1 MINVKLGLVEGL
13 VLARKG
19 SKGLPGK
26 NIKILGPAPLISHS
40 IAAGL
45 LANSINDTYFSSDCD
60 EMIKIANKMGAKVPF
75 IRPSKISED
84 FATDLDVIKH
94 FLNWY
99 HENIGYV
106 PEYIV
111 QLRPT
116 LPYRKIKWIEDC
128 INLALEHKYDCIRTI
143 SDVNQTPYKM
153 WLRKDD
159 GMINPFA
166 QIDGIQESFNLPRQL
181 LPRVFYHTGQIDVI
195 KSSLVLENNSLTGQ
209 KIYGYETINRY
220 NIDIDTLEDFVDAER
235 NFNILCDPIIKDY
248 LE

>member
-1 MINVKLGLVEGL
+1 MVNVKLGLVEGL

-26 NIKILGPAPLISHS
+26 NLKILGPAPLISHS

-45 LANSINDTYFSSDCD
+45 LTNSINDTYFSSDCD

-75 IRPSKISED
+75 IRPSKLSED

-94 FLNWY
+94 FLTWY
-99 HENIGYV
+99 HEHIGFV

-128 INLALEHKYDCIRTI
+128 INLALENKYDCVRTI

-153 WLRKDD
+153 WLRGDD

-166 QIDGIQESFNLPRQL
+166 QIDGIQESFNSPRQL

-195 KSSLVLENNSLTGQ
+195 KSSQVLENNSLTGK

-220 NIDIDTLEDFVDAER
+220 NIDIDSLDDFVDAER
-235 NFNILCDPIIKDY
+235 NYNILCDPIIMDY
-248 LE
+248 LM